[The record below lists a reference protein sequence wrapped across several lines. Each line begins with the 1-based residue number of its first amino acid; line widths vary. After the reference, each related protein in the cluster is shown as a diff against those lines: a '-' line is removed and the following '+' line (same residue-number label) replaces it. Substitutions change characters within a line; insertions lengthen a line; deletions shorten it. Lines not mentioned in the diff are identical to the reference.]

1 MKGEAMNQTADTTAG
16 NGGNFDPQQAAALL
30 NQATQQARRQLEPFP
45 PWLLAIRAF
54 LGLAG
59 YGAIWLLT
67 RGQHPYMYPPA
78 ALIPVGIAI
87 GAINLVATITVAR
100 RAMTGVSG
108 RTKLRQPDIAIVA
121 VIMIAVIVVMGVLAG
136 NGVSDRIVFG
146 LYPAAAPL
154 IAGGLAWA
162 GVMAARAN
170 WREFG
175 TAVAVAAVGALGLL
189 AGPAGAWGVDAVGV
203 CAVLLAN
210 AAIGARQQRS

>member
-1 MKGEAMNQTADTTAG
+1 MNQTPDTTAAG
-16 NGGNFDPQQAAALL
+16 NGGDFGPQQAAALL

-45 PWLLAIRAF
+45 PWLLAIRAV

-59 YGAIWLLT
+59 YGAVWLST
-67 RGQHPYMYPPA
+67 RGQHPYMYPTA
-78 ALIPVGIAI
+78 ALIPVGVAI
-87 GAINLVATITVAR
+87 GVINLAATTTVAR
-100 RAMTGVSG
+100 RAMAGVSG
-108 RTKLRQPDIAIVA
+108 RTKLRRADIAVVT
-121 VIMIAVIVVMGVLAG
+121 VIMIAVIVVMGVLAHS
-136 NGVSDRIVFG
+136 GVSDRIVYG
-146 LYPAAAPL
+146 LYPAAVPL

-162 GVMAARAN
+162 GVMAARAR

-175 TAVAVAAVGALGLL
+175 IAVAVSVVGAVGLL